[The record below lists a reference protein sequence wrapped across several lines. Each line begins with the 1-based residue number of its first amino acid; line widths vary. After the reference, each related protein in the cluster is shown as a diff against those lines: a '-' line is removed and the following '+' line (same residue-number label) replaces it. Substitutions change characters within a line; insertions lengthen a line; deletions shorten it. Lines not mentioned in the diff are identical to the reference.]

1 MKILIVGGTGLIS
14 TVTTRILLERGHA
27 ITLFNRN
34 QTVTRFDGHVHRVSG
49 DRREHAAFEAK
60 VAMLGDFDCV
70 IDMVGFTPADA
81 ESAARAFRGRC
92 GHYIFCSTVDVYAK
106 TSAGFPVKEDRALE
120 PVGAYGKDKARGEMI
135 LAAASKREGLNLTI
149 IRPATIIG
157 EGSAPSHTFGRGT
170 GFLDRI
176 RKGKPV
182 VVHGDGSSVWCWC
195 HCDDA
200 GAAFAN
206 AAGNPAAFGN
216 SYHVAGEEWMTWAR
230 YYACVAEALGAPQ
243 PDIVRIPT
251 EVLAQIAP
259 DRAKPS
265 VENYQ
270 YNNMFDTSAAWAD
283 LGFRY
288 TVPVTEAVKR
298 TYGWLA
304 ANGRVVNSDEDSFED
319 SLIASWRALIGGWR
333 AQSK

>member
-27 ITLFNRN
+27 LTLFNRN
-34 QTVTRFDGHVHRVSG
+34 QTATRFDGQVNRVSG
-49 DRREHAAFEAK
+49 DRRDHAAFETEIAT
-60 VAMLGDFDCV
+60 LGDFDCV
-70 IDMVGFTPADA
+70 IDMVAYAPADA
-81 ESAARAFRGRC
+81 ESAARAFWGRC

-120 PVGAYGKDKARGEMI
+120 PVSAYGKDKARCEAI
-135 LAAASKREGLNLTI
+135 LTASDGLNLTI
-149 IRPATIIG
+149 IRPATVIG

-195 HCDDA
+195 HCDDV

-206 AAGNPAAFGN
+206 AAGNPATFGHA
-216 SYHVAGEEWMTWAR
+216 YHVAGEEWMTWAR
-230 YYACVAEALGAPQ
+230 YYSCVADALGAPA
-243 PDIVRIPT
+243 PDIVPIPT

-259 DRAKPS
+259 ERARPS

-270 YNNMFDTSAAWAD
+270 FNNMFDTSAARAD

-288 TVPVTEAVKR
+288 TVSVTEAVRR
-298 TYGWLA
+298 TYAWLA

-319 SLIASWRALIGGWR
+319 GLIASWRRAIEDWR
-333 AQSK
+333 ARST